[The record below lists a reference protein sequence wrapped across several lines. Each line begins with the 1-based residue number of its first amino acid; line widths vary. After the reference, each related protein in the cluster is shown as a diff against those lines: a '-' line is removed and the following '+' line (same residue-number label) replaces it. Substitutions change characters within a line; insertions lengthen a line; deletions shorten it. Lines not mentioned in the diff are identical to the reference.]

1 MIPSNSLSDSHSQNQ
16 PPTPGSAGGKSH
28 RFWRWFW
35 LTFLVVSL
43 AYAWYCF
50 YVPSNS
56 IAWADDYATAQRQA
70 VQSDKPIIL
79 FFTGKWCVPCRIMK
93 RIVWA
98 DDLVTATVNAKF
110 VPVLIDVADP
120 GAADALRRY
129 NVGSTPK
136 TVITD
141 PEGNVLRQKEGGM
154 SKTEFLKLLQ
164 PVNRSDSNDL

>member
-1 MIPSNSLSDSHSQNQ
+1 
-16 PPTPGSAGGKSH
+16 
-28 RFWRWFW
+28 
-35 LTFLVVSL
+35 
-43 AYAWYCF
+43 
-50 YVPSNS
+50 
-56 IAWADDYATAQRQA
+56 
-70 VQSDKPIIL
+70 
-79 FFTGKWCVPCRIMK
+79 MK